1 MARDNIEKG
10 LKGENIACEYIIDRG
25 YQILERNFRLKTG
38 EIDII
43 AKKGDL
49 LVIIEVKTRSNIN
62 YGYPYESVN
71 RKKQIKIINTA
82 LYYVKLYGLK
92 NTQLRFDVI
101 EVYLGK
107 ENKVNHYENAFM

>member
-1 MARDNIEKG
+1 MGKDNLKKG
-10 LKGENIACEYIIDRG
+10 HIGEEFACKYIFNKG

-43 AKKGDL
+43 AKKDDL

-71 RKKQIKIINTA
+71 KKKQDKIIKTA
-82 LYYVKLYGLK
+82 LYYVKLHCLK

-107 ENKVNHYENAFM
+107 KNKINHYENAFM

>member
-1 MARDNIEKG
+1 MTRDNLEKG
-10 LKGENIACEYIIDRG
+10 LKGEEIASEYIIAKG

-43 AKKGDL
+43 AKEGDT

-62 YGYPYESVN
+62 YGYPYEAVN
-71 RKKQIKIINTA
+71 KKKQGKIIRTA
-82 LYYVKLYGLK
+82 LYYVKLHGLK
-92 NTQLRFDVI
+92 DTQLRFDVI

-107 ENKVNHYENAFM
+107 DNKVNHYENAFM